1 MMWVLIYLA
10 IAVAGLVMVGC
21 FAVWLWRKAVAL
33 LREAGVLME
42 RADQLADLLGRLGA
56 PVDSESARRRHSRVD
71 DDDAEDDLEIGLT
84 RRQAT

>member
-10 IAVAGLVMVGC
+10 IAVAGLVMVSC

-56 PVDSESARRRHSRVD
+56 PVDSESARQRHSGVD

>member
-10 IAVAGLVMVGC
+10 IAVAGLVMVAC
-21 FAVWLWRKAVAL
+21 FAVWLWRTAIAL

-42 RADQLADLLGRLGA
+42 QADQLAGLLGQLGA
-56 PVDSESARRRHSRVD
+56 PVDSGPATRQRSGVD
-71 DDDAEDDLEIGLT
+71 HDDAERDLDFDLT

>member
-21 FAVWLWRKAVAL
+21 FAIWLWRKAIAL
-33 LREAGVLME
+33 LRETGVLME
-42 RADQLADLLGRLGA
+42 RADQLAELLGQLGA
-56 PVDSESARRRHSRVD
+56 PVDSETARRHHSGVD
-71 DDDAEDDLEIGLT
+71 DDHAEDDVEFDLS

>member
-1 MMWVLIYLA
+1 MWVLIYLA

-42 RADQLADLLGRLGA
+42 RADQLAGLLGQLGA
-56 PVDSESARRRHSRVD
+56 PIDSAAARVPGSVD
-71 DDDAEDDLEIGLT
+71 DDGTDDDIGSGLT
-84 RRQAT
+84 RRRAT